1 MEKITIKENV
11 NQKDGLET
19 GYNMGNHV
27 GTNRLGSVHKSSRPK
42 VQA

>member
-1 MEKITIKENV
+1 MEKITINGNV

-27 GTNRLGSVHKSSRPK
+27 RTNRLGNVYVASRPQ